1 VRLLPLL
8 VTLLATNAASA
19 SAADEP
25 TRWLAA
31 CADLADAGRFREAL
45 PDCQEAVRLR
55 RARGDETGLGE
66 ALNRLGLTLEM
77 LGERAAAAAA
87 YDEALALHRRL
98 GQAQAEALVLS
109 NLAAFAIGGGDYG
122 TALRRLG
129 EEEAVALR
137 SGDAPWVGEELRV
150 VAQNRAVTLEHLGA
164 YREALRTLRDLSRAG
179 EPDPSIAAALEV
191 NLAVL
196 YRNVGDPR
204 RALALLE
211 RAAATYRSRDDLS
224 ALANLELNRGLVHAL
239 NLRAP
244 AAAEAAFRA
253 ALELARRS
261 GDRGEE
267 IRSLCALGELL
278 LAEQRLDDAASPLDG
293 CLELAREGGAREAEW
308 TALAGLGRLARARGD
323 RASALAGLGAA
334 IARIEEIGERSGS
347 VELKGGFLS
356 DRRGVYAAAV
366 DLLAESALAG
376 DPAAAAAALAMAER
390 AKARELLDLLAA
402 GSGRPASAAE
412 LAALGRSHG
421 PLLAYFAGERTLWRW
436 LLTADGISL
445 AAAGDARE
453 IDHLVRAQHSRLAR
467 GLEPEASA
475 LARLTAA
482 LLPAA
487 IPDGEL
493 RIAPDGSLFYLPF
506 ELLDEPAGAASLLL
520 ERRAVSYLPSLSL
533 LAGRQSP
540 RPPPALRFVGLANP
554 RLPTLTPQAA
564 GAASLLAERF
574 GLAALPAAE
583 RETELAAERLG
594 GSSVVERG
602 AGASETRLRELA
614 GRGTAVLH
622 LAAHTVVDE
631 ELLAGV
637 ALFLAA
643 DPANDGFLTAAEL
656 AGLSLQV
663 DLAVLSGCRTALGA
677 RGDGRA
683 LASLS
688 GALLGAGARGVVASL
703 WEVGDRSTAA
713 LMEQF
718 YFQLSRGLAPAEAL
732 RRAKLRLR
740 ADARWHPAALWAGF
754 VVLGDPAAMAPSSR
768 IPARSLVGIGLALAA
783 LAGGGMVW
791 WRSLS

>member
-1 VRLLPLL
+1 MRLLPLL
-8 VTLLATNAASA
+8 VTLLAANPAPG

-25 TRWLAA
+25 ARRLAA
-31 CADLADAGRFREAL
+31 CAELGDAGRFREAL
-45 PDCQEAVRLR
+45 PECQEAVRQR
-55 RARGDETGLGE
+55 RALNDEAALGE

-77 LGERAAAAAA
+77 LGERPAAEAA
-87 YDEALALHRRL
+87 YGEALQLHRRL

-137 SGDAPWVGEELRV
+137 SGDAPWVAEELRV

-179 EPDPSIAAALEV
+179 EPDPAIAAALDV

-244 AAAEAAFRA
+244 GAAEEAFRT
-253 ALELARRS
+253 ALELSRRS

-278 LAEQRLDDAASPLDG
+278 LAEQRLDEAAAQLAG
-293 CLELAREGGAREAEW
+293 CLELARGGEAREAEW

-323 RASALAGLGAA
+323 RAAALAQLGAA

-376 DPAAAAAALAMAER
+376 DPAAAAASLAMAER

-402 GSGRPASAAE
+402 GSGRPASAEA
-412 LAALGRSHG
+412 LAGLGRSHG

-436 LLTADGISL
+436 LLTADGVSL

-453 IDHLVRAQHSRLAR
+453 IDDLVRAQHARLAH
-467 GLEPEASA
+467 GLEPEAAA

-487 IPDGEL
+487 IPGGEL

-506 ELLDEPAGAASLLL
+506 ELLDEPAGAGALLL

-533 LAGRQSP
+533 LAGRPPARP
-540 RPPPALRFVGLANP
+540 RPALRFVGLANP
-554 RLPTLTPQAA
+554 RLPTLTPEAA

-602 AGASETRLRELA
+602 AAASETRLRELA
-614 GRGTAVLH
+614 ARGAAVLH

-656 AGLSLQV
+656 AALPLQV

-718 YFQLSRGLAPAEAL
+718 YFELARGRPPAEAL

-740 ADARWHPAALWAGF
+740 SDARWHPAALWAGF
-754 VVLGDPAAMAPSSR
+754 VVLGDPAAIPPASR
-768 IPARSLVGIGLALAA
+768 LPARALVGIGLALAA
-783 LAGGGMVW
+783 LVAAGML
-791 WRSLS
+791 WRRSFS